1 MKRILAIL
9 VLSAA
14 CGFAL
19 QAGAQQGG
27 MGIPGENPS
36 AGETAPQSVTPEVP
50 SGPEGRAEDLRL
62 HGNCEEA
69 LPIFRELA
77 ARGAGFEIARYNLGL
92 CLFDLAKVEPDA
104 QRAASLRRDGAANVR
119 KAADGGLPGA
129 QLKLVSLYLDANGVA
144 GDPVEAGMWSLIY
157 HANGTREVLGL
168 PDISPDLQ
176 ARLDAV
182 LTAKTWAE
190 AQSRANAWS
199 PISQYSKFD
208 NE

>member
-1 MKRILAIL
+1 
-9 VLSAA
+9 
-14 CGFAL
+14 
-19 QAGAQQGG
+19 
-27 MGIPGENPS
+27 
-36 AGETAPQSVTPEVP
+36 
-50 SGPEGRAEDLRL
+50 
-62 HGNCEEA
+62 
-69 LPIFRELA
+69 
-77 ARGAGFEIARYNLGL
+77 
-92 CLFDLAKVEPDA
+92 
-104 QRAASLRRDGAANVR
+104 
-119 KAADGGLPGA
+119 
-129 QLKLVSLYLDANGVA
+129 VSLYLDANGVA